1 MAKQKVKR
9 EPMRK
14 LKAMRVLKGYTLQ
27 ALAEKVGINY
37 NTINQYELGIH
48 APRTDNLRLIAE
60 ALGCDISDI
69 I

>member
-1 MAKQKVKR
+1 MAQKIRR

-27 ALAEKVGINY
+27 TLAEKVGINY

-48 APRTDNLRLIAE
+48 APRTDNLKLIAK
-60 ALGCDISDI
+60 ALECDISEI
-69 I
+69 M

>member
-1 MAKQKVKR
+1 MAKQKARR

-27 ALAEKVGINY
+27 SLAEKVGINY

-48 APRTDNLRLIAE
+48 APRADNLRLIAD
-60 ALGCDISDI
+60 ALECDISEI

>member
-27 ALAEKVGINY
+27 ALADKVGINY

-48 APRTDNLRLIAE
+48 APRADNLRLIAE
-60 ALGCDISDI
+60 ALECELTDI